1 MKWPKKIVDANV
13 LLRFFLADNPEFFQR
28 AKDFVSR
35 IETGQEVILLSEM
48 VFAEVV
54 WVLHKVYLVP
64 RNEISPALS
73 KVIRFKGIKTLV
85 PKEVFLEAL
94 NLYPKSRIDIQ
105 DLFLAALSRVNQ
117 ATIITFDR
125 TDFKKLGVLFTE
137 PTG

>member
-1 MKWPKKIVDANV
+1 
-13 LLRFFLADNPEFFQR
+13 
-28 AKDFVSR
+28 
-35 IETGQEVILLSEM
+35 M

-64 RNEISPALS
+64 RNEISSALS

-94 NLYPKSRIDIQ
+94 SLYPETRIDIQ
-105 DLFLAALSRVNQ
+105 DLFLAALCSLNQ

-137 PTG
+137 PT

>member
-1 MKWPKKIVDANV
+1 MKYPKKIIDANV
-13 LLRFFLADNPEFFQR
+13 LLRFFLADHTESFQK
-28 AKDFVSR
+28 AKDFIGR
-35 IETGQEVILLSEM
+35 IETGQEGVLLTEM

-54 WVLHKVYLVP
+54 WVLHKVYRVP

-94 NLYPKSRIDIQ
+94 SLYPETRIDIQ
-105 DLFLAALSRVNQ
+105 DLFLAVLSRLNK

-125 TDFKKLGVLFTE
+125 ADFNKLDVSFSE
-137 PTG
+137 PI

>member
-1 MKWPKKIVDANV
+1 MKWPKKIVDANI
-13 LLRFFLADNPEFFQR
+13 LLRFFLGDHPEFFQK
-28 AKDFVSR
+28 AKDFVCRVES
-35 IETGQEVILLSEM
+35 GQEVVLLTEM

-64 RNEISPALS
+64 RIEISSALS

-94 NLYPKSRIDIQ
+94 SLYPETRIDIQ
-105 DLFLAALSRVNQ
+105 DLFLAALSRLNQ

-137 PTG
+137 PT

>member
-1 MKWPKKIVDANV
+1 MFCSV
-13 LLRFFLADNPEFFQR
+13 FFWRITRSSLA
-28 AKDFVSR
+28 
-35 IETGQEVILLSEM
+35 
-48 VFAEVV
+48 
-54 WVLHKVYLVP
+54 
-64 RNEISPALS
+64 

-137 PTG
+137 PT